1 MINVPTRGIGQKTLQ
16 ELNRWATSAQLEPYQ
31 ALLAVARL
39 RTEAQDPVAA
49 SAPFGVRARELFGAF
64 ADIVEPVR
72 ARAREQTVSDTLTSL
87 LEASGYARY
96 LQDGTEEGAERWQN
110 VQELLTK
117 AADYDELAPDAAL
130 DEFLSEVSLVQDVDQ
145 LDGTDPSDA
154 VTLITLHAAKGL
166 EFPYVFLLGL
176 EEGILPHV
184 RSVDTQDDLEEE
196 RRLFYVGITRAM
208 RGLYLV
214 YAFRRMIYGNSSVN
228 APSRFLADVPRSLVR
243 LSQGSGRQNDQGVG
257 SWLSRRENRVMT
269 REQMRQRLVSEHAA
283 SSVLPANGSASRAP
297 RPALPPDREPTYQ
310 PGDRVRHPS
319 FGTGIVIAT
328 RLDPETE
335 VVEINFAGSAG
346 VKRLDLAYAPLSRE

>member
-1 MINVPTRGIGQKTLQ
+1 MP
-16 ELNRWATSAQLEPYQ
+16 EPAEQ
-31 ALLAVARL
+31 TVSESLAALLERQRL
-39 RTEAQDPVAA
+39 RALSPGRHRGGRRALGKRPGAA
-49 SAPFGVRARELFGAF
+49 HQGLRLR
-64 ADIVEPVR
+64 R
-72 ARAREQTVSDTLTSL
+72 ARARV
-87 LEASGYARY
+87 GAR
-96 LQDGTEEGAERWQN
+96 DF
-110 VQELLTK
+110 
-117 AADYDELAPDAAL
+117 L
-130 DEFLSEVSLVQDVDQ
+130 DEVSLVQDVDQ
-145 LDGTDPSDA
+145 LDGADPSDA

-214 YAFRRMIYGNSSVN
+214 YAFRRMIYGSSSVN
-228 APSRFLADVPRSLVR
+228 PPSRFLTDVPRSLVR
-243 LSQGSGRQNDQGVG
+243 MSQGTGRQNDQGAG

-269 REQMRQRLVSEHAA
+269 REQMRQRLVAEHAA
-283 SSVLPANGSASRAP
+283 SSVLPSNGSGRREP

-319 FGTGIVIAT
+319 FGTGIVIST

-335 VVEINFAGSAG
+335 VVEINFAGGTG